1 MLLLTVVA
9 IVFVAALVHST
20 LGFGTA
26 LVAMPMLV
34 ALLDVNVATP
44 LVGLTMLTT
53 IALLLVRTWRDLD
66 VRSAL
71 HLLVASIPGI
81 PLGLLVL
88 RYAPQDAFRAGL
100 GILLIAIGL
109 YNLRSSVLPRLEHI
123 RWAHL
128 FGFLSG
134 VLGSAY
140 NVNAAPVAV
149 YGILRRWPPEG
160 FRATLQGYF
169 FPSTLLI
176 VGSHALAGLW
186 TGDVFGFYL
195 PAVPAII
202 VAVFLGRIIGARIA
216 PARFQRVLYVALL
229 AFGLM
234 LLVSPIL
241 AAVY

>member
-1 MLLLTVVA
+1 MFPANRCFHVVRRRRFFFAVSIAACRVCSDMLLLTVVA

-66 VRSAL
+66 VRAAL

-100 GILLIAIGL
+100 GFCSS
-109 YNLRSSVLPRLEHI
+109 RSVCITCGRRYCPGWSTSGGRTCSASCPVFSA
-123 RWAHL
+123 AH
-128 FGFLSG
+128 
-134 VLGSAY
+134 
-140 NVNAAPVAV
+140 
-149 YGILRRWPPEG
+149 
-160 FRATLQGYF
+160 T
-169 FPSTLLI
+169 T
-176 VGSHALAGLW
+176 
-186 TGDVFGFYL
+186 
-195 PAVPAII
+195 
-202 VAVFLGRIIGARIA
+202 
-216 PARFQRVLYVALL
+216 
-229 AFGLM
+229 
-234 LLVSPIL
+234 
-241 AAVY
+241 